1 MSVLE
6 HTSVRDL
13 VASAASS
20 AWAEPAFVTCAE
32 WADRHRMIQR
42 YKGAAFEPW
51 STARAPY
58 TRWIMN
64 AIHEEGVRRISIKK
78 AEQVCGTEV
87 AINIAMYLAD
97 RKPGPML
104 WIYPTEDLA
113 KKAKKERLKMAF
125 ERTPRVARQI
135 RPGAWE
141 NTTLEISM
149 QRMTLNLA
157 GSEATRGL
165 ETYPQRYRI
174 VDELDRCKPG
184 TLDVIAGRGV
194 TFEMEGGSLDI
205 ALGTPEDEDEGID
218 ALYKAGDR
226 RTLWVPCRACG
237 AYHVRTFEHVRW
249 LGGNEASEAEV
260 RIKAYYRCPE
270 CLEPIHGHSN
280 MWQLERGVFCPEG
293 VRARPA
299 AAEYVR
305 TEPWRPTWLED
316 MLGAGVLEGTPVVRA
331 TGKAGPAGSGHVSF
345 HVHGLYS
352 PWVPNPYGYVAAE
365 FVKNKGARTRAWVTR
380 RQGDEW
386 PKVGSRIR
394 PQALRATCTPVERGG
409 VRMGEVD
416 PRIGLLTAAV
426 DVQRDRCYIEVV
438 GHGERGERKWAV
450 WFGQVPRTPGDGFK
464 NVWPVL
470 LRSWTV
476 VDRSSGSVL
485 GERAIDLAGIDS
497 GWWTDEVYGVCR
509 PRMMGGWGR
518 VEGAAIN
525 REGWPTACRV
535 FPMKGHAPDEDQ
547 NGARLAF
554 ITKFSQP
561 EKGVHGRTLPESVHL
576 LNFDVTRFAQE
587 HFDEAHATMRHHAMV
602 EALRVQE
609 DKKRRGEKVTDPDLL
624 ARGMEGV
631 PPAPWVYP
639 EDVPEEYLDQL
650 TSEER
655 VPKMV
660 RGVEVMVWRRI
671 SGKENHALD
680 CRRMNLALSH
690 KFGRDKITAA
700 RPAGATTAPPRPPAK
715 ADDSADRAA
724 RPAPARGWMSGGG
737 FV

>member
-1 MSVLE
+1 VIE
-6 HTSVRDL
+6 HSSVRDL
-13 VASAASS
+13 VALAARS

-32 WADRHRMIQR
+32 WADRHRMIHR
-42 YKGAAFEPW
+42 YKGSAFEPW

-226 RTLWVPCRACG
+226 RTLWVPCRSCG
-237 AYHVRTFEHVRW
+237 AYHVRGFEGVKW
-249 LGGNEASEAEV
+249 LGGGDANEAEV

-270 CLEPIHGHSN
+270 CMDPIHGHSN

-293 VRARPA
+293 VRPRPA
-299 AAEYVR
+299 AAAYVLA
-305 TEPWRPTWLED
+305 EPWRATWLED
-316 MLGAGVLEGTPVVRA
+316 MLSAGVLEGKPAVRA
-331 TGKAGPAGSGHVSF
+331 TGIEGAGHISF

-352 PWVPNPYGYVAAE
+352 PWVANPYGYVAAE
-365 FVKNKGARTRAWVTR
+365 FVKNQGAPTRPWATR
-380 RQGDEW
+380 RLGEEW
-386 PKVGSRIR
+386 KRTGVRIKTHE
-394 PQALRATCTPVERGG
+394 LRAACAPVELGG
-409 VRMGEVD
+409 VKMGEVS
-416 PRIGLLTAAV
+416 PRVGLLTAAV
-426 DVQRDRCYIEVV
+426 DVQKDRCYIEVI
-438 GHGERGERKWAV
+438 GHGERAEKKWAV
-450 WFGQVPRTPGDGFK
+450 WFGQVPRTPGDGLK

-470 LRSWTV
+470 LRPWPII
-476 VDRSSGSVL
+476 DRASGSVL
-485 GERAIDLAGIDS
+485 GERVIDLAGIDS
-497 GWWTDEVYGVCR
+497 GWWTDEIYGVCR
-509 PRMMGGWGR
+509 SRMMGGWGK
-518 VEGAAIN
+518 VTGIN
-525 REGWPTACRV
+525 RDGRAVACQV

-547 NGARLAF
+547 NGAKLAF

-561 EKGVHGRTLPESVHL
+561 EKGLDGKTLPQSVHL

-587 HFDEAHATMRHHAMV
+587 HFDEAQATLRHHAMV

-609 DKKRRGEKVTDPDLL
+609 EKRRRGERITDPDLL
-624 ARGMEGV
+624 ERGGPGGSGI
-631 PPAPWVYP
+631 PPSPWVYP
-639 EDVPEEYLDQL
+639 EDLPDEYLGHL

-655 VPKMV
+655 VPKKV
-660 RGVEVMVWRRI
+660 KGVNVMVWRRI
-671 SGKENHALD
+671 SGRENHGLD
-680 CRRMNLALSH
+680 CRRMNLALTH
-690 KFGRDKITAA
+690 KFGRERIGGGGNLQSGVGSRESAEPEKG
-700 RPAGATTAPPRPPAK
+700 RPESRIPNPERSG
-715 ADDSADRAA
+715 
-724 RPAPARGWMSGGG
+724 GWMSGGG